1 MKILDNCVQ
10 LARDSEHQRG
20 QSGDYL
26 ILTVTQLPA
35 CTVGNTPDEIAPE
48 SSPRQLTGQTGVLKA
63 FPEVIS
69 RLIQKLRYSFSFLS
83 FFLGQS

>member
-1 MKILDNCVQ
+1 MEILDNCVQ
-10 LARDSEHQRG
+10 LARDSQHQRG
-20 QSGDYL
+20 QSGNYL

-35 CTVGNTPDEIAPE
+35 WTVGNTPDEFAPE
-48 SSPRQLTGQTGVLKA
+48 SSPRQLTGQTGVLKV

-69 RLIQKLRYSFSFLS
+69 RLIQKLHYSFSLFS